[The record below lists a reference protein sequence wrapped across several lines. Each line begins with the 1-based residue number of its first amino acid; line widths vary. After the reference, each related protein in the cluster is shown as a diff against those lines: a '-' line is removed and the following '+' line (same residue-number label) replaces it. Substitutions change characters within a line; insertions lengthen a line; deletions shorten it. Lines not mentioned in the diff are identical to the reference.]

1 MEEWIMD
8 ILEEERRELNIPL
21 EVKIL
26 NGNY

>member
-8 ILEEERRELNIPL
+8 ILEEEKRERNIPL